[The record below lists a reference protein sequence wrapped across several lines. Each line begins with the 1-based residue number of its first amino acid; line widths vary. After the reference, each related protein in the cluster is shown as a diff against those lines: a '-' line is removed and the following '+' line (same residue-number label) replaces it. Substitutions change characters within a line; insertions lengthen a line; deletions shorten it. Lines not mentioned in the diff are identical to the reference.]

1 MFALIAVA
9 TWATISYHPDYQ
21 SCKAEIHQIY
31 EDKYNSYHVYDPM
44 LEQFIFSE
52 VKNQQDFRCVHI
64 RHYHEHHNNTDNK

>member
-44 LEQFIFSE
+44 FTHSSI
-52 VKNQQDFRCVHI
+52 
-64 RHYHEHHNNTDNK
+64 